1 MRFLPK
7 GRHPIPLF
15 TGWRIL
21 WIDSLQLEQFRWLS
35 FIKMTVQR
43 HEGKVL
49 QGITLKPP
57 PPTLPPLISA
67 RSCSFK
73 SVITLFCKKKP
84 QTLDVY
90 FPFSASKIFFPLSQ
104 KNYLENR
111 RGGIHGQKDVA
122 SVRQFWK
129 KSHSFKSHRSTKL
142 AKAGTPGHRGFHL
155 SRLKPKQVD
164 HADIIYVQPIDITV
178 AACNAVCLM
187 VYMLRF
193 LL

>member
-1 MRFLPK
+1 MDRQPSAGAVQVTQLYQDDS
-7 GRHPIPLF
+7 
-15 TGWRIL
+15 TATWRKSAAGHHTKTPSSHSSPPYFCSVL
-21 WIDSLQLEQFRWLS
+21 LLQICHYS
-35 FIKMTVQR
+35 
-43 HEGKVL
+43 VL
-49 QGITLKPP
+49 Q
-57 PPTLPPLISA
+57 
-67 RSCSFK
+67 
-73 SVITLFCKKKP
+73 KKP

-155 SRLKPKQVD
+155 SRPKPKQVD
-164 HADIIYVQPIDITV
+164 HADIIYVQPLDITV